1 MSIEIIK
8 QLNYDFD
15 LDKAKLAVMKILEE
29 HNFIPQI
36 GLTHSPKATTAE
48 EKILESTGSI
58 FDFDNK
64 EFKFKE
70 TDFTVFNDAYKGTYL
85 YEMYKSMPNIGRFR
99 IMTMSGPS
107 TYYAHS
113 DISQRLHY
121 AVETN
126 KDCIFLFPEI
136 KQQLFIPQD
145 GFVYQVDTRHR
156 HTFVNASKATRIH
169 LLLSLFP

>member
-1 MSIEIIK
+1 MDIMEK
-8 QLNYDFD
+8 TKFTFD
-15 LDKAKLAVMKILEE
+15 LQQIRDEVRFYTEKY
-29 HNFIPQI
+29 PQQQI
-36 GLTHSPKATTAE
+36 GLTHSINATTLE
-48 EKILESTGSI
+48 ERMNEATGTNVLGSLKKDADFVIFNKDFNGTLLQTMFETLST
-58 FDFDNK
+58 
-64 EFKFKE
+64 E
-70 TDFTVFNDAYKGTYL
+70 YRL
-85 YEMYKSMPNIGRFR
+85 CRFR

-136 KQQLFIPQD
+136 QQQLFIPQD
-145 GFVYQVDTRHR
+145 GFVYQIDTRHR
-156 HTFVNASKATRIH
+156 HTFVNASKITRIH

>member
-1 MSIEIIK
+1 MNIIEKTRYNFNLQQIRDEVK
-8 QLNYDFD
+8 FYTEKYPQQQL
-15 LDKAKLAVMKILEE
+15 
-29 HNFIPQI
+29 
-36 GLTHSPKATTAE
+36 GLTHSSDAE
-48 EKILESTGSI
+48 TPEERLNESTGSSVYGSLKK
-58 FDFDNK
+58 D
-64 EFKFKE
+64 
-70 TDFTVFNDAYKGTYL
+70 TDFVIFNKDFNGTLLQTMFETLSDEYKVC
-85 YEMYKSMPNIGRFR
+85 RFR